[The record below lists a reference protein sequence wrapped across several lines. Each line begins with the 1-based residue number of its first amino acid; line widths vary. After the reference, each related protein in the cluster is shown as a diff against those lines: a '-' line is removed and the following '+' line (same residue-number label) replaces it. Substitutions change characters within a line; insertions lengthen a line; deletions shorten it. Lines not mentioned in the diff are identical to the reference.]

1 MSYVKAGYEP
11 SKAFILACNAFRS
24 QLQGQQV
31 QMPPA
36 PAALAGPSSDGPV
49 ALAAAATFTAE
60 ELAAAEVGLS
70 PAQKLQCT
78 LFTLSGG
85 SAYAR
90 LASVLASTVLQS

>member
-1 MSYVKAGYEP
+1 MVPSTCLQTTVKRQGPLWLYMSYVKASYEP

-49 ALAAAATFTAE
+49 ALAAAATAE
-60 ELAAAEVGLS
+60 ELAGAEVG
-70 PAQKLQCT
+70 Q
-78 LFTLSGG
+78 G
-85 SAYAR
+85 AR
-90 LASVLASTVLQS
+90 QHLESLIVALPW